1 MTNHL
6 QQVELFVKTME
17 QGVEENK
24 ISPEEAFRQ
33 INEVFANVIRS
44 LLPQIE
50 AANHALHHVVSL
62 QNESF
67 AQLCRIDN
75 RLNHD
80 RPKIVC
86 LCGSTKFMKQF
97 IEANRE
103 ETLNGNIVLSVG
115 CDLKGDDWFSQFSAE
130 KMEQIKKVLDPL
142 HLEKIKLSDEVLVIN
157 IGGYIGQSTR
167 NEIKFAESL
176 GKRVRYLEE

>member
-75 RLNHD
+75 RLND
-80 RPKIVC
+80 V
-86 LCGSTKFMKQF
+86 F
-97 IEANRE
+97 
-103 ETLNGNIVLSVG
+103 
-115 CDLKGDDWFSQFSAE
+115 
-130 KMEQIKKVLDPL
+130 
-142 HLEKIKLSDEVLVIN
+142 
-157 IGGYIGQSTR
+157 
-167 NEIKFAESL
+167 
-176 GKRVRYLEE
+176 